1 MPNFPYQEVIDRI
14 LAMRI
19 MKIGNSKSPH
29 KYILLLTLIRLYEQ
43 NDAQENK
50 FPLDALLES
59 TFKSIWLELFPE
71 ANPQTIMIEHP
82 FYHLINDGFWFLGIR
97 NDKRAVYEEYDAARK
112 RGNARFTK
120 RRLIET
126 VEYAQLLPAFHECL
140 SDPFARDKVDDAI
153 RNHLRTIDQPHA
165 TRTSSSVR
173 ESTSLYGHEADA
185 IRRIDN
191 AVKVNNLG
199 YICSNLDIHDPQSN
213 RYFEIDL
220 LLISPFGIYVVEL
233 KHWTGNIHVKPNMW
247 LVNGFSR
254 PDPHKGNNH
263 KAKLI
268 RGLCTRKF
276 PYFKWPYVDSIVTLT
291 HPDAVVTS
299 SSLPNT
305 SDNNPTFD
313 SINHL
318 IDYLKRQRRD
328 KEATLSSA
336 ECKNIFNF
344 IKSLHIPGRPSDMQF
359 PGYEIVT
366 RMYHSAEREEMI
378 ARRTD
383 IRYRRLTRLR
393 IFFAAQPGSDMER
406 DPFVEQAMATLNAVA
421 GVGEH
426 PNILRVWS
434 IPNEYGHIVEGSDWS
449 EQGTLRN
456 AIDTQAPFDM
466 EKALTITRG
475 VLHGLQ
481 AIHEIGVI
489 HRSLSPENI
498 LLVED
503 VPKLMN
509 FDLSYQLADDRTTVI
524 PDPSKLKR
532 QPYIAPE
539 IYQNADS
546 LSESADMFSV
556 GVLLCEMLTGERPF
570 KCSTDLAQTN
580 GRLPERCLDKLRENN
595 IPDSAISLIND
606 LVQLTDTARPATVS
620 DILQRLDKHVAQP
633 VPAATNLQLKQ
644 GDSDNLYEIVEF
656 LGKGA
661 ESQTYRARGPMGEPF
676 VLKFFNIDVPQDRI
690 FQEQKLSAAVSHPA
704 IAKAENY
711 CRWSDQRLVLA
722 FKAIDG
728 YTLREQAKKELPEL
742 NYFNQIA
749 QTLIDAI
756 NALHSYKEDGDETPI
771 LHNDI
776 KPENIVVTCDGRPVL
791 LDFGIAS
798 HPKIAQY
805 AGSNGYVPPDMISGE
820 DREYCVQGDLFGL
833 GVTLF
838 EWFFGRKPYE
848 TLIIGEAPV
857 DMQNL
862 RPDISPELRDWFARA
877 VASQAENRF
886 SKAVEM
892 RDSLQKAIETPAAPE
907 LPEIIRSEEEI
918 SPIAPSKP
926 EPWQRSKEPE
936 PEVVSFAPELGTTPN
951 PFVAYLNSLH
961 NRDASSGNALAEG
974 QAQNPWFSRIHVA
987 HPLAN
992 RIAKELIKE
1001 QRHVILTGHA
1011 GDGKSTIG
1019 LELFKL
1025 FSRLPADKP
1034 ILRDLQ
1040 PIEEITQS
1048 DGIKI
1053 ALIKDFSEWTEKE
1066 RIRIIKNAGK
1076 QNQPRTLLVSNTGTL
1091 LDVFRR
1097 IEERENGNW
1106 IEIESDLLKTF
1117 SESTPAFFEHR
1128 GVSYLVIN
1136 LAMFDN
1142 LDVAREIFERML
1154 APGCWKNCVACEHHA
1169 QCPIRRNVELLQKNL
1184 SVALD
1189 RVFLLYRRMFE
1200 YGDRFTLRQLTAHL
1214 AYMITSGMEYS
1225 DIIEF
1230 SNRPIPP
1237 LLCEFMF
1244 FNRFFGDNGRH
1255 PDSPALQMSVVRAVR
1270 SQEFGKRPCPRW
1282 EKRLWLRKHESDFY
1296 IEANDDIH
1304 DFDLLRR
1311 VGAGEKDSQFYKG
1324 PEGILS
1330 ARGQVRR
1337 MLFFL
1342 HKFRNSKD
1350 IFLSTF
1356 LHSPMMLELMD
1367 WRTGAGTMSIG
1378 KKDTMRRRVTHV
1390 LQEHF
1395 TGIRIPEGA
1404 SSDNNLYI
1412 TLSRNAQEIRQSA
1425 QVVLA
1430 HFHED
1435 DFDIEFESV
1444 EDGADRSQQRLV
1456 FTGTERYKSARL
1468 ILELPFLDYVMMRH
1482 QGETGQALQTA
1493 FVDRLDRFKAYL
1505 AALGKRRDRHEI
1517 MLVRLRTNHTFRR
1530 QRFSVGKG
1538 QLEVTDA

>member
-1 MPNFPYQEVIDRI
+1 MVLDELIRR
-14 LAMRI
+14 L
-19 MKIGNSKSPH
+19 NSLSSPGKGFKPH
-29 KYILLLTLIRLYEQ
+29 KYLVLLTLVHLIRDGHIEDGKIFY
-43 NDAQENK
+43 NDLFKAYFKKNFDVFANSDDRNRPYNPFFHLRSSGFWILVGTDGNE
-50 FPLDALLES
+50 DALDGLNSIAGPGELSRLVSHAKIDLDLLKELQNESAREHLEREVTKILQQRKHQKPGSYGPNS
-59 TFKSIWLELFPE
+59 TS
-71 ANPQTIMIEHP
+71 
-82 FYHLINDGFWFLGIR
+82 
-97 NDKRAVYEEYDAARK
+97 
-112 RGNARFTK
+112 
-120 RRLIET
+120 
-126 VEYAQLLPAFHECL
+126 
-140 SDPFARDKVDDAI
+140 
-153 RNHLRTIDQPHA
+153 
-165 TRTSSSVR
+165 R

-185 IRRIDN
+185 IRRIND
-191 AVKVNNLG
+191 AIRVNNLG
-199 YICSNLDIHDPQSN
+199 YTCSNLDIHDPQSN

-220 LLISPFGIYVVEL
+220 LIISQFGIYVVEL

-247 LVNGFSR
+247 TANGFFR

-276 PYFKWPYVDSIVTLT
+276 PYFKWPYVESVVTLT
-291 HPDAVVTS
+291 HPDAVVTG

-305 SDNNPTFD
+305 NDNNPTFD
-313 SINHL
+313 SINHF

-328 KEATLSSA
+328 KEAALSSA
-336 ECKNIFNF
+336 ECKNIVNF
-344 IKSLHIPGRPSDMQF
+344 VKSLHVPGRPRDIQF

-366 RMYHSAEREEMI
+366 RMYQSAEREEVI

-383 IRYRRLTRLR
+383 IRYRCLTRLR
-393 IFFAAQPGSDMER
+393 IFFVAQPDSDVER
-406 DPFVEQAMATLNAVA
+406 APFVEQAMATLNAVA

-434 IPNEYGHIVEGSDWS
+434 IPNEYGYIVEGSDWS

-456 AIDTQAPFDM
+456 AIDTQAPSDM

-475 VLHGLQ
+475 ILHGLQ

-489 HRSLSPENI
+489 HRTLSPENI
-498 LLVED
+498 LLVDD

-532 QPYIAPE
+532 QAYIAPE
-539 IYQNADS
+539 IYQNAES
-546 LSESADMFSV
+546 LSESADIFSV
-556 GVLLCEMLTGERPF
+556 GVLLYEMLIGERPF

-580 GRLPERCLDKLRENN
+580 GRLSERCLDKLRENN
-595 IPDSAISLIND
+595 VPDSVISLIND

-633 VPAATNLQLKQ
+633 VPAAANPQLKR

-676 VLKFFNIDVPQDRI
+676 VLKFFNIDVPQERI

-711 CRWSDQRLVLA
+711 YRWSDQRLVLA

-728 YTLREQAKKELPEL
+728 RTLREQAEKEPPEL

-756 NALHSYKEDGDETPI
+756 NALHSYNEDGDENPI

-776 KPENIVVTCDGRPVL
+776 KPENIMVTCDGRPVL

-848 TLIIGEAPV
+848 TLIIGEVPV

-862 RPDISPELRDWFARA
+862 RPDISSELRNWFARA

-886 SKAVEM
+886 SNALEM
-892 RDSLQKAIETPAAPE
+892 RDSLQNAIEVPAAPE
-907 LPEIIRSEEEI
+907 LPEIIRIEKEI
-918 SPIAPSKP
+918 GPIAPS
-926 EPWQRSKEPE
+926 EPE
-936 PEVVSFAPELGTTPN
+936 PEVVSFMPESDTTPN

-1025 FSRLPADKP
+1025 FSGLPADKP
-1034 ILRDLQ
+1034 TPRDLQ
-1040 PIEEITQS
+1040 PREEITKS
-1048 DGIKI
+1048 DSVKI
-1053 ALIKDFSEWTEKE
+1053 ALIKDFSEWTEEE
-1066 RIRIIKNAGK
+1066 RIRIIKNAD
-1076 QNQPRTLLVSNTGTL
+1076 NRDQPRTLLVSNTGTL

-1117 SESTPAFFEHR
+1117 SESMPAFFEHR

-1154 APGCWKNCVACEHHA
+1154 APGCWENCVECEHHA
-1169 QCPIRRNVELLQKNL
+1169 QCPIRRNVELLQTNL

-1189 RVFLLYRRMFE
+1189 RVFLIYRRMFE
-1200 YGDRFTLRQLTAHL
+1200 YGNRFTLRQLTAHL

-1237 LLCEFMF
+1237 LLSEFMF

-1255 PDSPALQMSVVRAVR
+1255 PDDPALQMSVVRAVR

-1282 EKRLWLRKHESDFY
+1282 EKRLWLRKHESDFH

-1311 VGAGEKDSQFYKG
+1311 VGAGEKDSLFYKG
-1324 PEGILS
+1324 SKGILS

-1342 HKFRNSKD
+1342 HNFKDSKD

-1356 LHSPMMLELMD
+1356 LHSPMLLELMD
-1367 WRTGAGTMSIG
+1367 WRANTRTMSIG

-1435 DFDIEFESV
+1435 DFDIEFESM

-1456 FTGTERYKSARL
+1456 FTGTRRYKSARL

-1530 QRFSVGKG
+1530 QRFSVGEG